1 MTKVWFSALL
11 AVASLSACKTEVEE
25 KTTPAPTSTATA
37 AETAA
42 ATPADMAMAA
52 TTGATAA
59 ATESPAAMK
68 EGESTN
74 VLGLDIPK
82 FTKGPNW
89 QFGVTKPKPWPAKFD
104 SKKDYFM
111 TMHTTKGDMTIKF
124 FPELAPK
131 HVTNFIYLAQI
142 GYYDDAP
149 FHRVCQGFMMQ
160 GGDPSGRGTGGP
172 AYNVEQE
179 FNARKH
185 KKGILSMARTGDPN
199 GAGSQFFVM
208 FQDAPFLDNQYTVFG
223 EVVEGLNVV
232 DAFHKEVAVPQ
243 SVPGCKPKSLEKIKT
258 IDVFTKDK
266 K

>member
-1 MTKVWFSALL
+1 
-11 AVASLSACKTEVEE
+11 
-25 KTTPAPTSTATA
+25 
-37 AETAA
+37 
-42 ATPADMAMAA
+42 MAA
-52 TTGATAA
+52 TTGAAAA
-59 ATESPAAMK
+59 ATEAPAATGGDK
-68 EGESTN
+68 AGN
-74 VLGLDIPK
+74 ILGLDLPK
-82 FTKGPNW
+82 IDKGPATW
-89 QFGVTKPKPWPAKFD
+89 KFGLKKPSPWPAKFD
-104 SKKDYFM
+104 PKKDYFM
-111 TMHTTKGDMTIKF
+111 TMHTTKGDMTFKF
-124 FPELAPK
+124 FPEVAPK
-131 HVTNFIYLAQI
+131 HVTNFIYLAEV

-172 AYNVEQE
+172 GYNVEQE

-223 EVVEGLNVV
+223 EVVEGMSVV
-232 DAFHKEVAVPQ
+232 DVFHKDVAVPQ
-243 SVPGCKPKSLEKIKT
+243 SVPGCRPKSTEKIKS